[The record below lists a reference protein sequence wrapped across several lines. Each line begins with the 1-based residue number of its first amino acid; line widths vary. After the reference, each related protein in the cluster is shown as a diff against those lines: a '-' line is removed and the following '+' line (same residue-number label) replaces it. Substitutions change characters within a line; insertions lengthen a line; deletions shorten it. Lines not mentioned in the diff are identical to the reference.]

1 MNFSSDLLSN
11 FHSLLLT
18 FFALVLINILSSSP
32 RAPQNTNEFYL
43 GTSFLNVVFPTFN
56 YDEDTITLARKFNID
71 SPVNGVHLDDNYRL
85 PLIIVGSVL
94 ALLSVIALLAI
105 LKKVKVDDG

>member
-1 MNFSSDLLSN
+1 
-11 FHSLLLT
+11 
-18 FFALVLINILSSSP
+18 V
-32 RAPQNTNEFYL
+32 
-43 GTSFLNVVFPTFN
+43 
-56 YDEDTITLARKFNID
+56 TLAKKFNID
-71 SPVNGVHLDDNYRL
+71 SPANGVHLDDNYRL